1 MVSCKCICVYLC
13 QAYMLFTL
21 RKWSKTNVILLHNDD
36 WLFQFQT
43 LSQNLLLPFNP
54 QTFHSTDFDPTCWG
68 CLSTEGNDFF
78 LENIQHHMQWERL
91 GMPYGMFLTGRARA
105 EAKEQEKLQ
114 SRGELSTFP
123 NNLEIIRE
131 RFQCSFVILKTLN
144 L

>member
-1 MVSCKCICVYLC
+1 MMIGYSNFKHYPKIFCFLLTHKHFIPL
-13 QAYMLFTL
+13 
-21 RKWSKTNVILLHNDD
+21 ILTPHAGGVC
-36 WLFQFQT
+36 
-43 LSQNLLLPFNP
+43 P
-54 QTFHSTDFDPTCWG
+54 QKGMT
-68 CLSTEGNDFF
+68 FF

-114 SRGELSTFP
+114 SRGGLSTFP